1 MEPKISWKR
10 PRTFKTES
18 GETLALC
25 PVNEFDLA
33 PFIKQLTEG
42 APKPPVEIIDGVQVA
57 NEAHPDYQAALQTH
71 NLTKGAYMMA
81 LYIEFGLDME
91 LDEEQEASIG
101 RAKRKMER
109 INPGAPENKLDLFI
123 YAKSVCTSAEELT
136 RLMQTIQEL
145 NTPSKEQVQ
154 DRLDTFRPDVPRA
167 TANGN
172 QDSAERDRV
181 ADRLSETNPLQSGD
195 LGGVSFENLLRE
207 ARPRVAG

>member
-18 GETLALC
+18 GEVLPLC

-33 PFIKQLTEG
+33 PFIKQLTAG
-42 APKPPVEIIDGVQVA
+42 APKPPLETVDGVSVA
-57 NEAHPDYQAALQTH
+57 NEAHPDYLDALQTH

-91 LDEEQEASIG
+91 LDEAQQASIG

-136 RLMQTIQEL
+136 RLMQTIQAL
-145 NTPSKEQVQ
+145 NTPSLEQVQ
-154 DRLDTFRPDVPRA
+154 DHLDTFRPDVSRP
-167 TANGN
+167 TAHGN
-172 QDSAERDRV
+172 QDATERGGV
-181 ADRLSETNPLQSGD
+181 TDRLPETNPVQGGN
-195 LGGVSFENLLRE
+195 LGAVPFENLLRE